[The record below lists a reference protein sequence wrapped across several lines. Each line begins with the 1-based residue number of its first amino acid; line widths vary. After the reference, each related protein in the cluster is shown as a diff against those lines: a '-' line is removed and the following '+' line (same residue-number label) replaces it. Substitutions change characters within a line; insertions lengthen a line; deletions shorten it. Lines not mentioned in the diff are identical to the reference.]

1 MASLVI
7 YFVGVADTSVRAL
20 CGGHVLWKSQKSGGE
35 RERGIGIL
43 GILIGENLSIA
54 QFMRTARGEYPNGL
68 REGRRMGP
76 LRRIVIDRSTTVLRI
91 F

>member
-1 MASLVI
+1 MI
-7 YFVGVADTSVRAL
+7 YFVEVADTSVRTF
-20 CGGHVLWKSQKSGGE
+20 CGSHVLWKSQKSEGE

-68 REGRRMGP
+68 SEGGSEDGP
-76 LRRIVIDRSTTVLRI
+76 LRRIVIDRSTALRI